1 MREARYAGT
10 KRRPGFAA
18 LRFAQGSLC
27 CSTCRAAAQLAPL
40 RFAQT
45 VLADIPRQIC
55 AARRLTRERPVR
67 VAPSVECASFSLN
80 RCPATRMDRRSA
92 FWQAR

>member
-18 LRFAQGSLC
+18 LRFAQGSLR
-27 CSTCRAAAQLAPL
+27 CSICRVAAQLAPL

-45 VLADIPRQIC
+45 VLADFPRQLC
-55 AARRLTRERPVR
+55 AARRLTRDGSVR
-67 VAPSVECASFSLN
+67 AAPCIEGVCFSLN
-80 RCPATRMDRRSA
+80 RCPANRMDRRSA
-92 FWQAR
+92 GWQAR